1 MLYGKRGTMMNILG
15 NANKRKSG
23 LAVVCSLFLAVQP
36 CGCGREENILLIG
49 TAGGRDIEM
58 SADAGEEVPLLRKGS
73 SDFAPDQQ
81 QMEQQLSAGQQVEQ
95 LSARPQMESEQETEA
110 EDEMPI
116 RIYVCGAVVN
126 PGVVS
131 VPEGSRVEDAL
142 LEAGGFT
149 SEALRQALNLA
160 DWVYDGQMLY
170 FPAEGED
177 LDSLRAGGWPE
188 YGLGGRQGAGLN
200 VGAGWNMGGR
210 QDADGGFNTDGN
222 RSEESSSSQT
232 SGLVNINTADTA
244 LLITLPGIG
253 ESRARDIIAYREE
266 NGGFAK
272 CEDIMRVSGIKTSVY
287 EKICDR
293 ITVK

>member
-1 MLYGKRGTMMNILG
+1 MNILG